1 MAGRGV
7 NYGQDISM
15 VPGTRCLT
23 TTALHLVVCGGSVT
37 TGWTPD
43 IPNTA
48 PATQT
53 PIGIIQTPRLSAGSV
68 DMAVR
73 PAGISAALAAES
85 VDAFHWLGVD
95 AGTLSLPGYVT
106 DLATQRSS
114 AATAGANTLV
124 TGIAVGVIGMSLEAA
139 TTLQKFEILVRPFV
153 TYGTFE

>member
-7 NYGQDISM
+7 NYGQDISV

-37 TGWTPD
+37 VGWTPN

-48 PATQT
+48 PATQS
-53 PIGIIQTPRLSAGSV
+53 PFGIIQTPNLSAGST
-68 DMAVR
+68 DMSVR
-73 PAGISAALAAES
+73 PAGVSAALAANSIE
-85 VDAFHWLGVD
+85 AFSWLGVD
-95 AGTLSLPGYVT
+95 AGTLSLPGYVRN
-106 DLATQRSS
+106 LATQFSS

-124 TGIAVGVIGMSLEAA
+124 TGQAVGVIGMSLEAA

-153 TYGTFE
+153 TYGTFQ